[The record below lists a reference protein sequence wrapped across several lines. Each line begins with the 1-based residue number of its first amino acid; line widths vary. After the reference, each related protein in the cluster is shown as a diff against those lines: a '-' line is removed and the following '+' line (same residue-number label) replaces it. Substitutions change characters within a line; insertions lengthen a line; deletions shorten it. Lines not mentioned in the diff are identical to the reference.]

1 MDHHKGVFRT
11 PQTFIMKLLVKIVKR
26 YFALPSFLHIFQ
38 LRVLLAQLRRP
49 PAMKSIPIMQKKLP
63 KIFCKKGVFT
73 NFAKFAGKHLCQSL
87 FFRKVEGV
95 RLC

>member
-1 MDHHKGVFRT
+1 MDHHKGVYRT
-11 PQTFIMKLLVKIVKR
+11 PKTFIMKRLVKIVKS
-26 YFALPSFLHIFQ
+26 YFALAPFLRTFQ
-38 LRVLLAQLRRP
+38 LNFLLAQLCRP
-49 PAMKSIPIMQKKLP
+49 PALKSIPIMQKKLP
-63 KIFCKKGVFT
+63 KMFCKKGVFT